1 MRQKVR
7 MVTLIMALM
16 ATALLATL
24 VEAGEFFPSKSLV
37 TIRGDLTFAGTNK
50 GEITSFSQLKPDGS
64 TAPFSIPSHEVFVV
78 TDVEWLGRT
87 SVAVD
92 QASVGTT
99 ILMYLKLQD
108 LPVYHAILK
117 LHGPAGP
124 GPNIFGQFNDH
135 LSAGFVINNPKD
147 LKVEAHCDSDVWMW
161 IDLMG
166 YFSPK

>member
-16 ATALLATL
+16 TMALLATL
-24 VEAGEFFPSKSLV
+24 VEASEFFPSKSLV
-37 TIRGDLTFAGTNK
+37 TIRGDLSFSGI
-50 GEITSFSQLKPDGS
+50 GEITKFTQLKPDGS

-87 SVAVD
+87 SGVD
-92 QASVGTT
+92 RASGDTT

-108 LPVYHAILK
+108 LTVYHAILK
-117 LHGPAGP
+117 LQGTAGP
-124 GPNIFGQFNDH
+124 GPNVYGQLNDH

-147 LKVEAHCDSDVWMW
+147 LTVEAHCDYGVWMW
-161 IDLMG
+161 VDIMG

>member
-7 MVTLIMALM
+7 TVPLIMALM

-37 TIRGDLTFAGTNK
+37 TIRGDISFAGK
-50 GEITSFSQLKPDGS
+50 GEITNFSQLKPDGS

-87 SVAVD
+87 GGD
-92 QASVGTT
+92 RASVETT
-99 ILMYLKLQD
+99 ILMFLKLQD
-108 LPVYHAILK
+108 LTVYHGILK
-117 LHGPAGP
+117 IQGKSGP
-124 GPNIFGQFNDH
+124 GPEVYGQTNDH

-147 LKVEAHCDSDVWMW
+147 LKVEAHCDNDVWMW

>member
-7 MVTLIMALM
+7 TVPLIMALM

-37 TIRGDLTFAGTNK
+37 TIRGDISFAGK
-50 GEITSFSQLKPDGS
+50 GEITNFSQLKPDGS

-87 SVAVD
+87 SGVD
-92 QASVGTT
+92 RASVDTT

-117 LHGPAGP
+117 LQGPAGP
-124 GPNIFGQFNDH
+124 GPDIYGQSNDH

-147 LKVEAHCDSDVWMW
+147 LKVEAHCDYGVWMW